1 MVFRGARGLTGMRL
15 RKDIEPQEAL
25 STVKESAE
33 ALPFCAQAAGEGVMG
48 KFLENCKEIC

>member
-1 MVFRGARGLTGMRL
+1 MRL
-15 RKDIEPQEAL
+15 RKDIEPQQAL